1 MLGYALI
8 NVKMLFVLKAKPVQ
22 EVFAQMFNVAKF
34 NAPLVLIVKLDHV
47 SLTYFYVRQ
56 LAMFKQKSALIL
68 DQMKLP
74 VPRETIF
81 ELPILNSV
89 V

>member
-1 MLGYALI
+1 
-8 NVKMLFVLKAKPVQ
+8 
-22 EVFAQMFNVAKF
+22 MFNVAKF
-34 NAPLVLIVKLDHV
+34 NALLALIVKLDHV

-56 LAMFKQKSALIL
+56 LKMFKQRSALIL
-68 DQMKLP
+68 DQMKLLAP
-74 VPRETIF
+74 QETIF